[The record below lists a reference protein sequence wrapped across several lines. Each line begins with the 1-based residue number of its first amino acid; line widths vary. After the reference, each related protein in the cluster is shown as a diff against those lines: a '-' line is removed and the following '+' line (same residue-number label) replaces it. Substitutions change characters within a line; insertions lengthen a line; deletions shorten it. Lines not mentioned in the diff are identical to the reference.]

1 MGSYATIKHKYLSYY
16 SFSADLFYMSKLPNF
31 TQSLTQLIACSSIS
45 STQPSWDQGNLK
57 VIQLLA
63 TWFEQLGFNINIQK
77 VPNTTNKYNLLAKL
91 GSGEGGLLLAGHSD
105 TVPFDESRWQ
115 SDPMSVINK
124 DDKFYG
130 LGTCDMKGFFAFILQ
145 VCKGID
151 LKTLQKPLYVL
162 ATADEETTMAGARF
176 FGQNQVIKPDVA
188 IIGEPT
194 NLVPVV
200 MHKGHMSHRISV
212 QGQPGHSSKPELGV
226 NAIEIMYEVI
236 GALMNLKQKFNTNFK
251 NAAFDVPAPTLNMG
265 AIKGGDNANRI
276 CGHCDLD
283 IDLRSLPG
291 MSDDEILHWLSEAL
305 KPLAEKYPARIHF
318 EELHPSSPSFE
329 QDKHSTDDNC
339 IISLAEEISG
349 HTCCA
354 VNYATEAPYIQQLGC
369 QTIVLG
375 PGSINQAHQP
385 NEFLAHSEIDKTNTL
400 LMSMIQHYCLNK

>member
-1 MGSYATIKHKYLSYY
+1 MGSYATIKHNYLIFY
-16 SFSADLFYMSKLPNF
+16 SDIFQTSDFTMSQLPNF

-45 STQPSWDQGNLK
+45 STQPSWDQGNLE

-63 TWFEQLGFNINIQK
+63 TWFEQLGFEVNIQK
-77 VPNTTNKYNLLAKL
+77 VPETTNKYNLLAKL

-115 SDPMSVINK
+115 SDPMNVINK

-130 LGTCDMKGFFAFILQ
+130 LGTCDMKSFFAFILQ
-145 VCKGID
+145 ACKGLD
-151 LKTLQKPLYVL
+151 AKKLTKPLYVL

-176 FGQNQVIKPDVA
+176 FTQSQLVKPDVA

-212 QGQPGHSSKPELGV
+212 QGQSGHSSKPNLGV
-226 NAIEIMYEVI
+226 NAIEIMYQVI
-236 GALMNLKQKFNTNFK
+236 GELLALQEKFSSHFNNE
-251 NAAFDVPAPTLNMG
+251 AFDVPMPTVNMG

-276 CGHCDLD
+276 CGHCVLD

-291 MSDDEILHWLSEAL
+291 MCDKELLQWLSDAL
-305 KPLAEKYPARIHF
+305 KPLAEKYPARISF
-318 EELHPSSPSFE
+318 KELHPSSPSFE
-329 QDKHSTDDNC
+329 QSKLAHKKDC
-339 IISLAEEISG
+339 IVSVAEELSG
-349 HTCCA
+349 HNCCA
-354 VNYATEAPYIQQLGC
+354 VNYATEAPFIQQLGC

-385 NEFLAHSEIDKTNTL
+385 NEFLAHSEIEKTDAL
-400 LMSMIQHYCLNK
+400 LLAMIHRYCF

>member
-1 MGSYATIKHKYLSYY
+1 
-16 SFSADLFYMSKLPNF
+16 MSQLPNF

-45 STQPSWDQGNLK
+45 STQQSWDQGNLE

-63 TWFEQLGFNINIQK
+63 TWFEQLGFDINIQK
-77 VPNTTNKYNLLAKL
+77 VPETTNKYNLLAKL

-115 SDPMSVINK
+115 SDPMDVIDK

-145 VCKGID
+145 ACKGLSAKN
-151 LKTLQKPLYVL
+151 LKKPLYIL

-176 FGQNQVIKPDVA
+176 FAQSQTVKPDVA

-212 QGQPGHSSKPELGV
+212 QGQSGHSSKPNLGV
-226 NAIEIMYEVI
+226 NAIEIMYQVI
-236 GALMNLKQKFNTNFK
+236 GELIDLKEKFSLNYK
-251 NAAFDVPAPTLNMG
+251 NEAFDVPAPTLNMG

-291 MSDDEILHWLSEAL
+291 MSDDELLHWLSEAL
-305 KPLAEKYPARIHF
+305 KPLAEKYPARISF
-318 EELHPSSPSFE
+318 EELHPSSPSFKQE
-329 QDKHSTDDNC
+329 KCSTDDEC
-339 IISLAEEISG
+339 FVSIAEEISG
-349 HTCCA
+349 HKCCA
-354 VNYATEAPYIQQLGC
+354 VNYATEAPFIQELGC

-375 PGSINQAHQP
+375 PGSIDQAHQP
-385 NEFLAHSEIDKTNTL
+385 NEFLAHSEIEKTDKL
-400 LMSMIQHYCLNK
+400 LIEMIQRYCLDA